1 MSIAIVMSW
10 WENGKNKQMSPCF
23 CQTQI
28 GRVGAGRRYNFRLL
42 AMRSRDKSNQ
52 DCFPIESLHLA
63 GRSWCFPDR
72 MALLSAKNI
81 VKMAELK
88 IIIIPV
94 YTALYDTIHP
104 YNSLYRHILYCIS
117 LYQSLQPYVTL
128 YNPIPVYTGIYHI
141 IQPHTSQCS
150 SKRHYTAQYQFIWPY
165 VTLYSPIP
173 AYTTL

>member
-88 IIIIPV
+88 IV
-94 YTALYDTIHP
+94 AA
-104 YNSLYRHILYCIS
+104 IL
-117 LYQSLQPYVTL
+117 
-128 YNPIPVYTGIYHI
+128 G
-141 IQPHTSQCS
+141 
-150 SKRHYTAQYQFIWPY
+150 A
-165 VTLYSPIP
+165 
-173 AYTTL
+173 